1 MAGDALWLCD
11 GFPIKSYI
19 SLLYVFIG
27 DVTDCCA
34 ACERETDIAIL
45 MDSSAN
51 IGVSKFTTLRSVAA
65 DVIELLSIET
75 GDVRVAVVTYA
86 QHADVNVYLGR

>member
-1 MAGDALWLCD
+1 
-11 GFPIKSYI
+11 
-19 SLLYVFIG
+19 
-27 DVTDCCA
+27 
-34 ACERETDIAIL
+34 
-45 MDSSAN
+45 MDSSSN
-51 IGVSKFTTLRSVAA
+51 IGVSKFMTLRSVAS